1 MKFVRRSDLS
11 PETRA
16 RMALEALANRGRWGA
31 ITRLARCYRVSRQF
45 VYLVMWGVSQVFEPE
60 TRSEPK
66 PPRAVEVEWD
76 KLVLALKLQGECSVG
91 DISQVLKALGIPKNS
106 IGAVSEH
113 LRRLAAALPKP
124 RPSGARMIV
133 VLADEIFASGRPLL
147 LAIEGRSHYIL
158 KAGVG
163 PDRKGH
169 TWCKVFEALQREGYE
184 IVRVVSDLGSGLLSG
199 TEAAGLDHL
208 PDLMHL
214 LHPLSPFL
222 SRFER
227 QAEGAISQEYERE
240 QVLGN
245 SRSQATRQKHLGHY
259 QTGVQDA
266 HDAIQRYDDYAYVW
280 GELLRAFDPFHPDG
294 AVRTR
299 AVAEGETLAILDL
312 MESEFDDPKL
322 HAAVRSLRKALE
334 TYWPYFDR
342 LEAIVAELSIRR
354 PQEGLH
360 ELCLAWQCEKK
371 SRGAKDY
378 RRKKALE
385 HRAQDHRFLA
395 ECGPIED
402 ADAPAQL
409 VFDRLEDNLRSSSP
423 LEAINALIRDQLNS
437 CRGQITQEML
447 DLIVYFLNHKIAP
460 RGPYKGTSAWERF
473 TGEPEEG
480 TYIEQILGYLGTRQE

>member
-1 MKFVRRSDLS
+1 MKFARRPDLP

-16 RMALEALANRGRWGA
+16 RIALEGLANRGRWGGV
-31 ITRLARCYRVSRQF
+31 TRLARRHRVSRQF
-45 VYLVMWGVSQVFEPE
+45 VYLLMWGVSQVFEPQ
-60 TRSEPK
+60 TRSEPES
-66 PPRAVEVEWD
+66 PRAFTVEWD
-76 KLVLALKLQGECSVG
+76 ELVLALKLQGDCSEG
-91 DISQVLKALGIPKNS
+91 DISQILKTLGVPKNS
-106 IGAVSEH
+106 IGAISEYLH
-113 LRRLAAALPKP
+113 RLAAALPKQGP
-124 RPSGARMIV
+124 PVDRVIV
-133 VLADEIFASGRPLL
+133 VLADEIFASARPLL
-147 LAIEGRSHYIL
+147 LVIEGRSHYIL
-158 KAGVG
+158 KAAVG
-163 PDRKGH
+163 PDRKGP
-169 TWCKVFEALQREGYE
+169 TWCKLFEELQSQGYE

-199 TEAAGLDHL
+199 TQAAELDHL

-214 LHPLSPFL
+214 LQPLSPFL

-227 QAEGAISQEYERE
+227 QAEGAIAEEYDR
-240 QVLGN
+240 QRVWGH
-245 SRSQATRQKHLGHY
+245 SRSQATRQKRLGLYETALEH
-259 QTGVQDA
+259 A
-266 HDAIQRYDDYAYVW
+266 HDAIQRYDDYAYLW
-280 GELLRAFDPFHPDG
+280 GELLGAFDPFHPDG
-294 AVRTR
+294 TVRTR
-299 AVAEGETLAILDL
+299 AVAQGEVLAILDL

-460 RGPYKGTSAWERF
+460 RGPYKGTSAWQRL

-480 TYIEQILGYLGTRQE
+480 TYIDQILGYLANAA